1 MEYELFIGCIGGIMA
16 LFTGFSIIVLIECV
30 YFFTVKWWVIHR
42 DPALSPQNFRPNID
56 LNQPRSNSNPELG

>member
-16 LFTGFSIIVLIECV
+16 LFTGFSIIVLIECI

-42 DPALSPQNFRPNID
+42 DPALSPQNFRPNI
-56 LNQPRSNSNPELG
+56 GK